1 MTLARILVIDDEESV
16 RTMIREMLSRV
27 GHTVEEAAD
36 GEVGLQSFRRQPAD
50 LVITDILM
58 PNKGGLVAIKELRES
73 RPTARIIAISGG
85 GRTGRMSFLSTA
97 RTFPG
102 VLTLKKPFRRSEL
115 LSLVEQALAAPDPV

>member
-1 MTLARILVIDDEESV
+1 MAHILVIDDEEPV
-16 RTMIREMLSRV
+16 RSLIREILERA
-27 GHTVEEAAD
+27 GHIVAEAAD
-36 GEVGLQSFRRQPAD
+36 GEIGLQTFRLHPAD

-73 RPTARIIAISGG
+73 FPKVRVIAISGG

-102 VLTLKKPFRRSEL
+102 VRTLKKPFRRTEL
-115 LSLVEQALAAPDPV
+115 LTLVDQALAEPDPA